1 MRKSVF
7 SDQAPTPI
15 GPYSQAIMADD
26 VLFVSGQLGIDPANG
41 KLAGGGVRAEAIRC
55 LENVKA
61 ILVSAGLEM
70 KDIVKVTIFVTDIS
84 RFKEVNEAYATFF
97 RDLAPAR
104 STVGVVALPLGAK
117 VEIEAIA
124 VRPRPSP

>member
-1 MRKSVF
+1 MRKAVF
-7 SDQAPTPI
+7 SDQAPTPV

-61 ILVSAGLEM
+61 ILSTAGLEM

-124 VRPRPSP
+124 VRSRPSP

>member
-1 MRKSVF
+1 MKKAIF
-7 SDQAPTPI
+7 SGQAPAPV

-26 VLFVSGQLGIDPANG
+26 VLFVSGQLGIDPSNG
-41 KLAGGGVRAEAIRC
+41 KLAGGGVKAEAIRC

-61 ILVSAGLEM
+61 ILSSAGMEM

-84 RFKEVNEAYATFF
+84 RFKEVNEAYAPFF
-97 RDLAPAR
+97 QDLAPAR
-104 STVGVVALPLGAK
+104 STVGVAALPLGAK

>member
-124 VRPRPSP
+124 VRSKPSP

>member
-1 MRKSVF
+1 MKKAVF
-7 SDQAPTPI
+7 SDKAPMPI

-124 VRPRPSP
+124 VRSRPSP

>member
-124 VRPRPSP
+124 VRSRPSP

>member
-61 ILVSAGLEM
+61 ILSSAGLEL

-124 VRPRPSP
+124 VRSRPSP

>member
-1 MRKSVF
+1 MRKAVF
-7 SDQAPTPI
+7 SDQAPTPV